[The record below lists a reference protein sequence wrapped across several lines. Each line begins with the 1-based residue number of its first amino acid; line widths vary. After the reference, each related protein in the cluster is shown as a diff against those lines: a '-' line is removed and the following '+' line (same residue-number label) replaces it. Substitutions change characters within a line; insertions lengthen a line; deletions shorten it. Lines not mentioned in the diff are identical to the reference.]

1 MANEPKN
8 RPPSSGAK
16 HEGQAT
22 NLPKVAR
29 PSTGKKGK

>member
-1 MANEPKN
+1 MASEPKKQ
-8 RPPSSGAK
+8 PPSNGAK

-29 PSTGKKGK
+29 PTTNKKGK